1 MTNKATTKSA
11 GARVPELRIHKQ
23 SGRCY
28 GTFNGK
34 VVWFGHRSD
43 AETQARFDTHLA
55 QWLARGRRPE
65 QPRPEGL
72 TVRNIV
78 ARYLRHLEEK
88 HDADWQRRNGT
99 RLTLALKP
107 LLAIHGNDM
116 AAEFSPLKLKATRRS
131 LIEGGRLC
139 RSEINAR
146 TQIIR
151 QVFRWATSE
160 ELVPT
165 TIFHGLQAVEHLR
178 TGTFGVREGKT
189 RGDPER
195 GLPPQLEADGGL
207 ACVGDSYA

>member
-116 AAEFSPLKLKATRRS
+116 AAEFSPLKLKATRLLAAGGAPAQHRS
-131 LIEGGRLC
+131 HAGVPCTGRPC
-139 RSEINAR
+139 DHHRRAHHR
-146 TQIIR
+146 
-151 QVFRWATSE
+151 
-160 ELVPT
+160 VP
-165 TIFHGLQAVEHLR
+165 
-178 TGTFGVREGKT
+178 
-189 RGDPER
+189 
-195 GLPPQLEADGGL
+195 
-207 ACVGDSYA
+207 